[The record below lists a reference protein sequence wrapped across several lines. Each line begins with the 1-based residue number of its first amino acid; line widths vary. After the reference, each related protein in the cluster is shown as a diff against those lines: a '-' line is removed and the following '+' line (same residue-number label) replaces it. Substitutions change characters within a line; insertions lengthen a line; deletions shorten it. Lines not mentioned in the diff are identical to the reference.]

1 MTPRGR
7 KIIQSLFVI
16 VLLVSACAT
25 TGTSPEDKKKADAA
39 RNLGEA
45 HLREGNL
52 PVALRELIK
61 AQKLNPNDAVV
72 YNDLGLVYMAKE
84 RPDVAVEEFRKALK
98 LNPDYSLAKNNLGSA
113 YLVLKEWDKAIP
125 VLEDVTGDLLYATPH
140 FPLANLGW
148 AYYNKG
154 DYGKAEKY
162 LTEALDLEPE
172 FLVAK
177 VNLGR
182 TYLATGRLHEALNLF
197 EEAAKTNPRD
207 PALLYEMGKTY
218 RLLGNYNNAILALK
232 GAIEYAE
239 DSDLAV
245 KAADELKKVYQ

>member
-1 MTPRGR
+1 MTPRGQ
-7 KIIQSLFVI
+7 KISHALFVI

-25 TGTSPEDKKKADAA
+25 TATTPDEKKKADAA

-52 PVALRELIK
+52 PVALRELLK
-61 AQKLNPNDAVV
+61 AQKLNPKDPVI

-84 RPDVAVEEFRKALK
+84 RPDVAVGQFKKALE

-125 VLEDVTGDLLYATPH
+125 VLEDVTGDMLYATPH
-140 FPLANLGW
+140 YPLANLGW

-154 DYGKAEKY
+154 NYAKAEAY
-162 LTEALDLEPE
+162 LTEALDLQPD
-172 FLVAK
+172 FTVAK

-182 TYLATGRLHEALNLF
+182 TYLATGRLHEALKQF
-197 EEAAKTNPRD
+197 ETVAKTNPRD